1 MSEPIKVDIWSDVA
15 CPWCFIG
22 KRRFEAAVAEFDGE
36 VEVVYHS
43 YELAPDTPE
52 EFEGTHDDFL
62 LSRGFPADQIE
73 VMSARVTG
81 IAQSLGLNYD
91 YAANRPTRTLKA
103 HELLHFAKAHGK
115 QLEMKE
121 RLLQAY
127 FERGEHVGR
136 VDELVRMA
144 GEIGLDEDAAR
155 AALQSGAY
163 APAVQEDISAARD
176 IGVQG
181 VPFFVFDMKYGVS
194 GAQESATFLEVLGNL
209 KTERENANGAAPAAQ

>member
-1 MSEPIKVDIWSDVA
+1 MSQPIKVDIWSDVA

-52 EFEGTHDDFL
+52 DYAGTHHDYL
-62 LSRGFPADQIE
+62 VSRGFPAEQIAA
-73 VMSARVTG
+73 MDARVSS
-81 IAQSLGLNYD
+81 IAESLDLHYD
-91 YAANRPTRTLKA
+91 YAANKPTRTLKA
-103 HELLHFAKAHGK
+103 HELLHFAKAHGR
-115 QLEMKE
+115 QVEMKE
-121 RLLQAY
+121 RLMQAY

-136 VDELVRMA
+136 IDELVRMA
-144 GEIGLDEDAAR
+144 GEVGLDEDAAR
-155 AALQSGAY
+155 AALVSGAY
-163 APAVQEDISAARD
+163 AAAVQEDISAARD

-194 GAQESATFLEVLGNL
+194 GAQETATFLEVLA
-209 KTERENANGAAPAAQ
+209 TVRSERSTPSPAD

>member
-1 MSEPIKVDIWSDVA
+1 MSQPIKVDIWSDVA

-52 EFEGTHDDFL
+52 DYAGTHHDYL
-62 LSRGFPADQIE
+62 VSRGFPAEQIAA
-73 VMSARVTG
+73 MDARVSS
-81 IAQSLGLNYD
+81 IAESLDLHYD
-91 YAANRPTRTLKA
+91 YAANKPTRTLKA
-103 HELLHFAKAHGK
+103 HELLHFAKAHGR
-115 QLEMKE
+115 QVEMKE
-121 RLLQAY
+121 RLMQAY

-136 VDELVRMA
+136 IDELVRMA
-144 GEIGLDEDAAR
+144 GEVGLDEDAAR
-155 AALQSGAY
+155 AALVSGAY
-163 APAVQEDISAARD
+163 AAVVQEDISAARD

-194 GAQESATFLEVLGNL
+194 GAQETATFLEVLG
-209 KTERENANGAAPAAQ
+209 TVRSERSTPSPAD

>member
-1 MSEPIKVDIWSDVA
+1 MSQPIKVDIWSDVA

-52 EFEGTHDDFL
+52 DYAGTHHDYL
-62 LSRGFPADQIE
+62 VSRGFPAEQIAA
-73 VMSARVTG
+73 MDARVSS
-81 IAQSLGLNYD
+81 IAESLDLHYD
-91 YAANRPTRTLKA
+91 YAANKPTRTLKA
-103 HELLHFAKAHGK
+103 HELLHFAKAHGC
-115 QLEMKE
+115 QVEMKE
-121 RLLQAY
+121 RLMQAY

-136 VDELVRMA
+136 IDELVRMA
-144 GEIGLDEDAAR
+144 GEVGLDEDAAR
-155 AALQSGAY
+155 AALVSGAY
-163 APAVQEDISAARD
+163 AAAVQEDISAARD

-194 GAQESATFLEVLGNL
+194 GAQETATFLEVLG
-209 KTERENANGAAPAAQ
+209 TVRSERSTPSPAD